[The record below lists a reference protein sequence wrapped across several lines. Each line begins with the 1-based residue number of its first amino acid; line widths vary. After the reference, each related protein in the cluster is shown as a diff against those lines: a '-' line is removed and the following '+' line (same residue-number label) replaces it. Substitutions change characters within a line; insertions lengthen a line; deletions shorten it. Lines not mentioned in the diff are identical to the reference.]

1 MVNRHISISFCFL
14 FFMSTV
20 TAQVGIGTPMPNSSS
35 VLDIASTSKGLLP
48 PRMTKANRNSIAT
61 PPAGLTVWC
70 TNCGDFGEMQVF
82 NGIDWTN
89 MTGGAPAGLEDL
101 DLFGGG
107 TVVYIL
113 RPSDSGY
120 VRGQVHGLVAALSN
134 LAEVQWGC
142 HSGPI
147 IGTSVALGRGYNNT
161 QRITLGCSTFVIAA
175 RVCDNLITNGFSDWH
190 LPSKDELNKVYED
203 AFYLNMLTGTYWSS
217 SEISFSIAWN
227 QNFANGFQNGA
238 SKLGEWF
245 VRPVRW
251 F

>member
-1 MVNRHISISFCFL
+1 MAKHHISISLFFL
-14 FFMSTV
+14 FFISTV
-20 TAQVGIGTPMPNSSS
+20 SAQVGIGTPTPNSSS
-35 VLDIASTSKGLLP
+35 VLDISSTSKGLLP
-48 PRMTKANRNSIAT
+48 PRMTKVNRNAIPT
-61 PPAGLTVWC
+61 PPAGL
-70 TNCGDFGEMQVF
+70 E
-82 NGIDWTN
+82 
-89 MTGGAPAGLEDL
+89 EL

-120 VRGQVHGLVAALSN
+120 VRGQVHGLVAALN
-134 LAEVQWGC
+134 DLEEVQWGC

-147 IGTSVALGRGYNNT
+147 IGTSVALGRGFNNT
-161 QRITLGCSTFVIAA
+161 QRITLGCSTQVIAA
-175 RVCDNLITNGFSDWH
+175 RACDNLVLNGFNDWH

-203 AFYLNMLTGTYWSS
+203 AFSLNMLTGTYWTS
-217 SEISFSIAWN
+217 SEVSTSIAWN

-238 SKLGEWF
+238 SKLGEWL